1 MEKPTVDIIIP
12 TYKPGKVFEELLNRL
27 ERQTY
32 PISGILVMNTQE
44 EFWNKDWEKRYPK
57 LRVHHIEKKE
67 FDHGGTRARA
77 AEDCKSDYMIYMTQD
92 ATPADSKLV
101 EEILRPLIEEK
112 AQVSYARQ
120 LPAKNCHLIE
130 RFTRQFNYPEQPL
143 TKGIEDLP
151 RLGIKTYFCSNV
163 CAAYD
168 RRIYEKMGG
177 FEKSA
182 IFNEDMYYAAALVKK
197 GYRIAYCAD
206 ARVIHSHNYSCGQ
219 QFHRNF
225 DMGVSQACRPDIF
238 QGVSS
243 EGEGIAL
250 VKKTAKFLIKE
261 RKPWLLAEL
270 FFQSAFKYAG
280 YFLGKRYRCFPMWF
294 IKFCTM
300 NRSYWEQKE
309 EN

>member
-1 MEKPTVDIIIP
+1 MSDEYRWNGEKD
-12 TYKPGKVFEELLNRL
+12 
-27 ERQTY
+27 
-32 PISGILVMNTQE
+32 
-44 EFWNKDWEKRYPK
+44 EK
-57 LRVHHIEKKE
+57 IEKNDGSQ
-67 FDHGGTRARA
+67 DHEGQSS
-77 AEDCKSDYMIYMTQD
+77 EHY
-92 ATPADSKLV
+92 
-101 EEILRPLIEEK
+101 
-112 AQVSYARQ
+112 QV
-120 LPAKNCHLIE
+120 
-130 RFTRQFNYPEQPL
+130 T
-143 TKGIEDLP
+143 
-151 RLGIKTYFCSNV
+151 
-163 CAAYD
+163 
-168 RRIYEKMGG
+168 
-177 FEKSA
+177 
-182 IFNEDMYYAAALVKK
+182 
-197 GYRIAYCAD
+197 
-206 ARVIHSHNYSCGQ
+206 HNYSCGQ